1 MHLKKM
7 TRILS
12 AFLVVLTMVML
23 LDVLPGKV
31 SAAGISAPV
40 VTISN
45 DEDTGKIELTWKAV
59 MGAAKYEVYRA
70 TSKNGTYSRRT
81 TTTKTTYTGT
91 KDEAGKTYYYK
102 VRALTSKGA
111 SANSKVVSATC
122 DLARPVVT
130 ASNVS
135 STGYPK
141 LTWDAV

>member
-59 MGAAKYEVYRA
+59 KGAAKYEVYRA

-81 TTTKTTYTGT
+81 TTTKTT
-91 KDEAGKTYYYK
+91 
-102 VRALTSKGA
+102 
-111 SANSKVVSATC
+111 
-122 DLARPVVT
+122 
-130 ASNVS
+130 
-135 STGYPK
+135 
-141 LTWDAV
+141 